1 MTEDL
6 IHLLPDSVANQIAAG
21 EVIQRPASVVKELVE
36 NSVDAGAT
44 NIQVRLT
51 DAGRTNIQVIDNGKG
66 MSETDARMSFER
78 HATSKIK
85 DPADLFALHTFG
97 FRGEALAS
105 IASVAQVELR
115 TRRSEDELGT
125 VIHIAGSRIES
136 QEVDVCPVGTNF
148 QVKNLF
154 FNVPARRKFLKS
166 DQTELN
172 NVMIEIERI
181 ALVHPEIA
189 FSVYRNDV
197 ELINVPQA
205 TSRQRIQHL
214 FGKKLGQELLSVEVD
229 TTLVK
234 ITGCVGVPESARKKG
249 AHCFFFVNGRYMR
262 HPYFHKAVM
271 EAYTHLIP
279 PTEQVPY
286 FLYLTVEPSRIDVN
300 IHPTKTEIKFEDEQA
315 IWQILM
321 ASVRE
326 VLGRSNAA
334 PSIDFDVADCPE
346 IPIHTQGLGAA
357 AFTPPELTVDTNYN
371 PFKQNPPTYK
381 RSAVRWD
388 DFYRGIE
395 GSSLGQE
402 VRFNEMPTN
411 DLPWAEGIASTEQE
425 PKNSNIQAGELFDTD
440 TISQEPCS
448 DCYQYKGHYILT
460 SMKSGLML
468 VDQHRAHVRILFER
482 YLTQL
487 NEQRSVSQG
496 LLFPEMFTVSLTQ
509 SMIME
514 QMLDDFYSLGFDISN
529 MGGGSFAIQGVPSGI
544 EGLNPVTL
552 VKNMLE
558 EATEKGDVSK
568 DEIHSTMALTMARSA
583 AIVVG
588 QVLSANE
595 MTALIEELFA
605 CEIPAYAPNGKK
617 VFTII
622 TEEELDKRF
631 V

>member
-44 NIQVRLT
+44 IIQVRLT

-85 DPADLFALHTFG
+85 SPADLFALHTFG

-105 IASVAQVELR
+105 IAAVAQVELH

-125 VIHIAGSRIES
+125 VIHIAGSRVES

-172 NVMIEIERI
+172 NIMTEIERI
-181 ALVHPEIA
+181 ALVNPEIA

-205 TSRQRIQHL
+205 TLRQRIQHL

-271 EAYTHLIP
+271 EAYAHLIP
-279 PTEQVPY
+279 NTEQVPY
-286 FLYLTVEPSRIDVN
+286 FLYFTVEPSRIDVN

-346 IPIHTQGLGAA
+346 IPVLVQGAGATSLA
-357 AFTPPELTVDTNYN
+357 PPELTIDTNYN
-371 PFKQNPPTYK
+371 PFKQNATTYN
-381 RSAVRWD
+381 RPSVRWD
-388 DFYRGIE
+388 DFYCGIE
-395 GSSLGQE
+395 GSSLGRE
-402 VRFNEMPTN
+402 VRFNELSSD
-411 DLPWAEGIASTEQE
+411 DLPWSENITSVEQ
-425 PKNSNIQAGELFDTD
+425 PQKNNNIQTGELFDST
-440 TISQEPCS
+440 TISQETYS
-448 DCYQYKGHYILT
+448 DCYQYKGRYILT
-460 SMKSGLML
+460 SMKSGIML
-468 VDQHRAHVRILFER
+468 VNQHRAHVRILYQR

-487 NEQRSVSQG
+487 SGQHSISQG
-496 LLFPEMFTVSLTQ
+496 LLFPEMITVSLAQ
-509 SMIME
+509 AVIME
-514 QMLDDFYSLGFDISN
+514 QLLDDFYNLGFDISN
-529 MGGGSFAIQGVPSGI
+529 MGGGSFAIQGIPSGI
-544 EGLNPVTL
+544 EGLNPVNL
-552 VKNMLE
+552 VSDMLE
-558 EATEKGDVSK
+558 EATIKGDVPR
-568 DEIHSTMALTMARSA
+568 DEIHKTMALTMARSA
-583 AIVVG
+583 AIPVG
-588 QVLSANE
+588 QVLSTNE
-595 MTALIEELFA
+595 MTAIIEELFA
-605 CEIPAYAPNGKK
+605 CDMPAYTPDGKK